1 MKPSDSFFQGN
12 KKLISEL
19 DHFSDSKINQKIDE
33 EQIDLND
40 RNIEK
45 SFVNLNQNYEN
56 NEKASLVKNKPN
68 STSII
73 TAASIELEKVNEEQC
88 VKTNN
93 TRKDAFNALM
103 IFLKQFLK
111 EKYDI
116 DLETFKCD
124 EVLGVGI
131 AHMKKVLGLEIYQI
145 LCYYPENAIKI
156 LKVIE
161 NPLINKSEKLIFFY
175 FMTSTYE
182 ELYNRYISGD
192 INFPL
197 FKNGNLRINSFI
209 TLKKEIQLKTEKLK
223 KKKKSD
229 KFIKKTIEE
238 FEKFSKNMINDI
250 KSGDLERK
258 ERNEKKF
265 YTFEF
270 EVFENMRKY
279 FEDIKK
285 AKHMEIEE

>member
-40 RNIEK
+40 KNIEK

-73 TAASIELEKVNEEQC
+73 TAASIELEKVNEEEC

-285 AKHMEIEE
+285 AKHMEIDE

>member
-40 RNIEK
+40 KNIEK

-209 TLKKEIQLKTEKLK
+209 TLKKEIQLKKEKLK

-229 KFIKKTIEE
+229 IFIEKTIKE

>member
-40 RNIEK
+40 KNIEK
-45 SFVNLNQNYEN
+45 SLVNLNQNYEN
-56 NEKASLVKNKPN
+56 NEKASLVKHKPN

-73 TAASIELEKVNEEQC
+73 TAASIELEKVNEEEC

-229 KFIKKTIEE
+229 IFIEKTIKE

>member
-40 RNIEK
+40 KNIEK
-45 SFVNLNQNYEN
+45 SLVNLNQNYEN

-73 TAASIELEKVNEEQC
+73 TAASIELEKVNEEEC

-209 TLKKEIQLKTEKLK
+209 TLKKEIQLKKEKLK

-229 KFIKKTIEE
+229 IFIEKTIEE

>member
-40 RNIEK
+40 KNIEK
-45 SFVNLNQNYEN
+45 SLVNLNQNYEN
-56 NEKASLVKNKPN
+56 NEKASLVKNKHN

-73 TAASIELEKVNEEQC
+73 TAASIELEKVNEEEC

-209 TLKKEIQLKTEKLK
+209 TLKKEIQLKKEKLK

-229 KFIKKTIEE
+229 IFIEKTIEE

>member
-40 RNIEK
+40 KNIEK

-56 NEKASLVKNKPN
+56 NEKASLVKHKPN

-73 TAASIELEKVNEEQC
+73 TAASIELEKVNEEEC

-209 TLKKEIQLKTEKLK
+209 TLKKEIKLKKEKLK

-229 KFIKKTIEE
+229 IFIEKTIKE

>member
-40 RNIEK
+40 KNIEK
-45 SFVNLNQNYEN
+45 SLVNLNQNYEN

-73 TAASIELEKVNEEQC
+73 TAASIELEKVNEEEC

-209 TLKKEIQLKTEKLK
+209 TLKKEIKLKKEKLK

-229 KFIKKTIEE
+229 IFIEKTIEE

-285 AKHMEIEE
+285 ANHMEIEE

>member
-40 RNIEK
+40 KNIEK

-56 NEKASLVKNKPN
+56 NEKAFLVKHKPN

-209 TLKKEIQLKTEKLK
+209 TLKKEIKLKKEKLK

-229 KFIKKTIEE
+229 IFIEKTIKE

>member
-40 RNIEK
+40 KNIEK
-45 SFVNLNQNYEN
+45 SLVNLNQNYEN

-93 TRKDAFNALM
+93 TRKYAFNALM

-209 TLKKEIQLKTEKLK
+209 TLKKEIKLKKEKLK

-229 KFIKKTIEE
+229 IFIEKTIEE

>member
-40 RNIEK
+40 KNIEK

-209 TLKKEIQLKTEKLK
+209 TLKKEIQLKKEKLK

-229 KFIKKTIEE
+229 IFIEKTIEE

-265 YTFEF
+265 YTFKF

>member
-40 RNIEK
+40 KNIEK

-73 TAASIELEKVNEEQC
+73 TAASIELEKVNEEEC

-209 TLKKEIQLKTEKLK
+209 TLKKEIKLKKEKLK

-229 KFIKKTIEE
+229 IFIEKTIKE

>member
-40 RNIEK
+40 KNIEK
-45 SFVNLNQNYEN
+45 SLVNLNQNYEN

-73 TAASIELEKVNEEQC
+73 TAASIELEKVNEEEC

-209 TLKKEIQLKTEKLK
+209 TLKKEIQLKKEKLK

-229 KFIKKTIEE
+229 IFIEKTIKE

>member
-40 RNIEK
+40 KNIEK

-56 NEKASLVKNKPN
+56 NEKASLVKHKPN

-73 TAASIELEKVNEEQC
+73 TAASIELEKVNEEEC

-131 AHMKKVLGLEIYQI
+131 AHMKKVFGLEIYQI

-209 TLKKEIQLKTEKLK
+209 TLKKEIKLKKEKLK

-229 KFIKKTIEE
+229 IFIEKTIEE

-285 AKHMEIEE
+285 ANHMEIEE

>member
-40 RNIEK
+40 KNIEK

-56 NEKASLVKNKPN
+56 NEKASLVKHKPN

-209 TLKKEIQLKTEKLK
+209 TLKKEIELKKEKLK

-229 KFIKKTIEE
+229 IFIEKTIKE

-270 EVFENMRKY
+270 EVFENMRNY

>member
-40 RNIEK
+40 KNIEK
-45 SFVNLNQNYEN
+45 SLVNLNQNYEN

-209 TLKKEIQLKTEKLK
+209 TLKKEIKLKKEKLK

-229 KFIKKTIEE
+229 IFIEKTIKE

>member
-40 RNIEK
+40 KNIEK
-45 SFVNLNQNYEN
+45 SLVNLNQNYEN

-209 TLKKEIQLKTEKLK
+209 TLKKEIQLKKEKLK

-229 KFIKKTIEE
+229 IFIEKTIEE

>member
-40 RNIEK
+40 KNIEK
-45 SFVNLNQNYEN
+45 SLVNLNQNYEN
-56 NEKASLVKNKPN
+56 NEKASLVKHKPN

-209 TLKKEIQLKTEKLK
+209 TLKKEIQLKKEKLK

-229 KFIKKTIEE
+229 IFIEKTIEE

>member
-40 RNIEK
+40 KNIEK

-73 TAASIELEKVNEEQC
+73 TAASIELEKVNEEEC

-209 TLKKEIQLKTEKLK
+209 TLKKEIQLKKEKLK

-229 KFIKKTIEE
+229 IFIEKTIEE

>member
-40 RNIEK
+40 KNIEK
-45 SFVNLNQNYEN
+45 SLVNLNQNYEN
-56 NEKASLVKNKPN
+56 NEKASLVKHKPN

-73 TAASIELEKVNEEQC
+73 TAASIELEKVNEEEC

-209 TLKKEIQLKTEKLK
+209 TLKKEIQLKKEKLK

-229 KFIKKTIEE
+229 IFIEKTIKE

>member
-40 RNIEK
+40 KNIEK

-56 NEKASLVKNKPN
+56 NEKASLVKHKPN

-161 NPLINKSEKLIFFY
+161 NPLINKNEKLIFFY

-209 TLKKEIQLKTEKLK
+209 TLKKEIQLKKEKLK

-229 KFIKKTIEE
+229 IFIEKTIKE

-285 AKHMEIEE
+285 ANHMEIEE

>member
-40 RNIEK
+40 KNIEK

-73 TAASIELEKVNEEQC
+73 TAASIELEKVNEEES

-209 TLKKEIQLKTEKLK
+209 TLKKEIQLKKEKLK

-229 KFIKKTIEE
+229 IFIEKTIEE

>member
-1 MKPSDSFFQGN
+1 MKPSGSFFQGN

-40 RNIEK
+40 KNIEK

-56 NEKASLVKNKPN
+56 NEKAFLVKHKPN

-209 TLKKEIQLKTEKLK
+209 TLKKNIQLKKEKLK

-229 KFIKKTIEE
+229 IFIEKTIKE

>member
-40 RNIEK
+40 KNIEK

-209 TLKKEIQLKTEKLK
+209 TLKKEIKLKKEKLK

-229 KFIKKTIEE
+229 IFIEKTIKE

>member
-40 RNIEK
+40 KNIEK

-209 TLKKEIQLKTEKLK
+209 TLKKEIKLKKEKLK

-229 KFIKKTIEE
+229 IFIEKTIEE

>member
-40 RNIEK
+40 KNIEK

-56 NEKASLVKNKPN
+56 NEKAFLVKHKPN

-73 TAASIELEKVNEEQC
+73 TAASIELEKVNEEEC

-111 EKYDI
+111 ENYDI

-209 TLKKEIQLKTEKLK
+209 TLKKNIQLKKEKLK

-229 KFIKKTIEE
+229 IFIEKTIEE

-258 ERNEKKF
+258 ERKEKKF

-279 FEDIKK
+279 FADIKK

>member
-40 RNIEK
+40 KNIEK

-56 NEKASLVKNKPN
+56 NEKASLVKHKPN

-209 TLKKEIQLKTEKLK
+209 TLKKEIQLKKEKLK

-229 KFIKKTIEE
+229 IFIEKTIKE
-238 FEKFSKNMINDI
+238 FEKCSKNMINDI